1 MRNSMKHA
9 EHDGIKT
16 SRCYCDIKIFLCL
29 GTCTDCLR
37 NHRSEKGES
46 RLTNVR
52 QQKTCRKV
60 KTKKANQRTCQG
72 CKCLRT
78 ESTYL
83 SPCGKG
89 QQCF

>member
-16 SRCYCDIKIFLCL
+16 SRRYCDIKISSRL

-37 NHRSEKGES
+37 NYTSEKGES
-46 RLTNVR
+46 RLMNSPT
-52 QQKTCRKV
+52 KTCHML
-60 KTKKANQRTCQG
+60 KTKKANQRTCQS
-72 CKCLRT
+72 CKCLQT

-83 SPCGKG
+83 SPHGKD